1 MFALV
6 KLLGLASVASA
17 LNLSDL
23 DLKTGE
29 KPGALDL
36 YLNATSI
43 NNLMQTFVPILSYY
57 MLNNKTFTPDIH
69 QSTILYSLDLD
80 KIVLNNATGFTT
92 KEFKQLPGTDK
103 INVKFG
109 GVDVQMDLDGKLNA
123 LHFIP
128 LEASHIFV
136 HNASVEFTVESTT
149 KDKLHWALVE
159 SSTIK
164 FDKIDIKMKNSFLDK
179 LVQLSRGLINDIIKD
194 QIPKL
199 EKFIND
205 QVLAL
210 NRMVA
215 QESKYTF
222 QIPIQGNNTQLNLT
236 MTHSP

>member
-80 KIVLNNATGFTT
+80 KIVLNNAYGFTT
-92 KEFKQLPGTDK
+92 KEF
-103 INVKFG
+103 
-109 GVDVQMDLDGKLNA
+109 
-123 LHFIP
+123 
-128 LEASHIFV
+128 
-136 HNASVEFTVESTT
+136 
-149 KDKLHWALVE
+149 
-159 SSTIK
+159 
-164 FDKIDIKMKNSFLDK
+164 
-179 LVQLSRGLINDIIKD
+179 
-194 QIPKL
+194 
-199 EKFIND
+199 
-205 QVLAL
+205 
-210 NRMVA
+210 
-215 QESKYTF
+215 
-222 QIPIQGNNTQLNLT
+222 
-236 MTHSP
+236 